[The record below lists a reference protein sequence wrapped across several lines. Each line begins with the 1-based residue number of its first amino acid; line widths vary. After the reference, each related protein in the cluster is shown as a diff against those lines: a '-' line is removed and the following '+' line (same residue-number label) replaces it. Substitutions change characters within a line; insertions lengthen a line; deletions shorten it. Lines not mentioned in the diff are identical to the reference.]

1 MLGPLIVSPRSG
13 QDAFGWCRRVR
24 RLPGLGRTH
33 GGCGDYFEVEEN
45 GRIVAR
51 ICYEPGVVKWCST
64 VPASGEPDCPFKD
77 GLTLEVLDADGSLLG
92 VETTFHTEWDGGGL
106 ALADEVVALCE
117 NGDEA
122 GRSADTFTFSG
133 RFCCLRQSI
142 CRGAFC
148 VAGIGLPGGTR
159 RQGLSCARCLGS
171 AYSRRRAC

>member
-51 ICYEPGVVKWCST
+51 ICYEPGVVKWCGT

-77 GLTLEVLDADGSLLG
+77 GLTLEILDADGSLLG

-106 ALADEVVALCE
+106 ALADFA
-117 NGDEA
+117 
-122 GRSADTFTFSG
+122 SP
-133 RFCCLRQSI
+133 I
-142 CRGAFC
+142 K
-148 VAGIGLPGGTR
+148 
-159 RQGLSCARCLGS
+159 
-171 AYSRRRAC
+171 

>member
-24 RLPGLGRTH
+24 RLPGKNGESEEGSEKRTV
-33 GGCGDYFEVEEN
+33 DKEEN

-106 ALADEVVALCE
+106 ALADLASPIE
-117 NGDEA
+117 
-122 GRSADTFTFSG
+122 
-133 RFCCLRQSI
+133 
-142 CRGAFC
+142 
-148 VAGIGLPGGTR
+148 
-159 RQGLSCARCLGS
+159 
-171 AYSRRRAC
+171 

>member
-33 GGCGDYFEVEEN
+33 GGCGDYFEVEET

-106 ALADEVVALCE
+106 ALADFASPVK
-117 NGDEA
+117 
-122 GRSADTFTFSG
+122 
-133 RFCCLRQSI
+133 
-142 CRGAFC
+142 
-148 VAGIGLPGGTR
+148 
-159 RQGLSCARCLGS
+159 
-171 AYSRRRAC
+171 

>member
-64 VPASGEPDCPFKD
+64 IPASGEPDCAFKD

-106 ALADEVVALCE
+106 ALADFSSPIIKTPPGFPGGFAVSGGLSVGAL
-117 NGDEA
+117 
-122 GRSADTFTFSG
+122 
-133 RFCCLRQSI
+133 
-142 CRGAFC
+142 FC
-148 VAGIGLPGGTR
+148 V
-159 RQGLSCARCLGS
+159 
-171 AYSRRRAC
+171 